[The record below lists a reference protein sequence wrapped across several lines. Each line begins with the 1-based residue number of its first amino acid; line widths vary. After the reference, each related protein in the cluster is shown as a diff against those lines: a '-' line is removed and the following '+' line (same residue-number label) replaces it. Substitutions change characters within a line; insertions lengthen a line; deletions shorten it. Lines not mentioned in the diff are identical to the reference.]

1 MNKGKITAIHGVV
14 VEMSF
19 DKVPGIYE
27 AVEVANKNASGDKVV
42 VEVLQQL
49 WNNKVRWIAMDS
61 TDWLKK
67 WDEVIATGAPI
78 TVPVWP
84 EVLWHIFNVL
94 GDTIDETGELK
105 AKNKWHYTK

>member
-49 WNNKVRWIAMDS
+49 
-61 TDWLKK
+61 
-67 WDEVIATGAPI
+67 
-78 TVPVWP
+78 
-84 EVLWHIFNVL
+84 
-94 GDTIDETGELK
+94 
-105 AKNKWHYTK
+105 